1 MTTYLN
7 PFSGDVIVPTDVSFV
22 ALSLSVDTYLE
33 WPVNGNDTN
42 NVAARIIQ
50 VTNTV
55 TGIDLYMPPANQVSV
70 GTDSLIRNMGANPFT
85 VRDVGGNTIVSIGVG
100 EAKYIYVT
108 NNSTENGVWG
118 VIAFGAGSSTAD
130 SATLAGYG
138 LKAISFTLNTAH
150 PVSLVA
156 SDYTISDSDRASLIT
171 WSGGV
176 GTVTLPVAAS
186 LGDNF
191 FFMLRNSGTGVVTV
205 TTSGTDRIDGDITQ
219 DYQLTESAM
228 IVCSGG
234 SWYTVGRG
242 RNTEFAF
249 TQLSYAVTNGTYTL
263 STDDASNVIQVYTGT
278 LTGNVEIVLPS
289 VVQVYYV
296 SNQTTG
302 PYTFTLKT
310 SAVGGETVT
319 IDQDNQAILTC
330 DGTNVLNAST
340 SLVGSV
346 TISFSDGS
354 PANPSIRFATDLDTG
369 FYHPASN
376 QIGVTA
382 NGSNVATFKTTGLD
396 VVGNVSAGGTGN
408 FVGGILGG
416 TF

>member
-108 NNSTENGVWG
+108 DNSTANGVWG

-263 STDDASNVIQVYTGT
+263 TTDDASNVIQVYTGT

>member
-1 MTTYLN
+1 MTTYTN
-7 PFSGDVIVPTDVSFV
+7 PFSGDVIDPTDVSFI
-22 ALSLSVDTYLE
+22 ALTLSVDTYLQ
-33 WPVNGNDTN
+33 WPVNGNDTG

-50 VTNTV
+50 VTTSASGV
-55 TGIDLYMPPANQVSV
+55 DLYMPPANQVSV
-70 GTDSLIRNMGANPFT
+70 GTDSLIRNMGAYAIT
-85 VRDVGGNTIVSIGVG
+85 VRDVDGNTIVSVGVG

-108 NNSTENGVWG
+108 NNSTEAGVWG

-138 LKAISFTLNTAH
+138 LKAISYTLNTAH
-150 PVSLVA
+150 PVSLVS
-156 SDYTISDSDRASLIT
+156 SDYTIDDADRASLIT
-171 WSGGV
+171 WTGGV

-186 LGDNF
+186 FGDNF
-191 FFMLRNSGTGVVTV
+191 FFMFRNSGTGVVTV
-205 TTSGTDRIDGDITQ
+205 TTSGTDTIDGDISQ

-242 RNTEFAF
+242 RNTQFAF
-249 TQLSYAVTNGTYTL
+249 TQLSYAVTSGTYTL
-263 STDDASNVIQVYTGT
+263 STDDASNVIQAYTGT
-278 LTGNVEIVLPS
+278 LTGNVEIVVPS

-302 PYTFTLKT
+302 PYTLTIKT
-310 SAVGGETVT
+310 SAVGGATVT
-319 IDQDNQAILTC
+319 IDQSNQAILSC

-346 TISFSDGS
+346 TISFADGT
-354 PANPSIRFATDLDTG
+354 PANPSIRFASDLDTG

-376 QIGVTA
+376 QVGVTCNGA
-382 NGSNVATFKTTGLD
+382 NTATFKTTGLD
-396 VVGNVSAGGTGN
+396 VVGVGTFG
-408 FVGGILGG
+408 GGITGG

>member
-22 ALSLSVDTYLE
+22 ALSLSVDTNLE

>member
-1 MTTYLN
+1 MTTYTN
-7 PFSGDVIVPTDVSFV
+7 PFSGDVIDPTDVSFI
-22 ALSLSVDTYLE
+22 ALTLSVDTYLQ
-33 WPVNGNDTN
+33 WPVNGNDSG

-50 VTNTV
+50 VTDTV

-70 GTDSLIRNMGANPFT
+70 GTDSLIRNMGAYAFT
-85 VRDVGGNTIVSIGVG
+85 VRDVDGNTIVSVGVG

-108 NNSTENGVWG
+108 NNSTEAGVWG

-138 LKAISFTLNTAH
+138 LKAISYTLNTAH
-150 PVSLVA
+150 PVSLVS
-156 SDYTISDSDRASLIT
+156 SDYTIADADRASLIT
-171 WSGGV
+171 WTGGV

-186 LGDNF
+186 FGDNF
-191 FFMLRNSGTGVVTV
+191 FFMFRNSGTGVVTV
-205 TTSGTDRIDGDITQ
+205 TTSGTDTIDGDISQ

-242 RNTEFAF
+242 RNTQFAF
-249 TQLSYAVTNGTYTL
+249 TQLSYAVSSGTYTL
-263 STDDASNVIQVYTGT
+263 STDDASNVIQAYTGT
-278 LTGNVEIVLPS
+278 LTGNVEIVVPS

-302 PYTFTLKT
+302 PYTLTIKT
-310 SAVGGETVT
+310 SAVGGATVT
-319 IDQDNQAILTC
+319 IDQSNQAILSC

-346 TISFSDGS
+346 TISFADGT
-354 PANPSIRFATDLDTG
+354 PANPSIRFASDLDTG
-369 FYHPASN
+369 FYHPATN
-376 QIGVTA
+376 QVGVTCNGA
-382 NGSNVATFKTTGLD
+382 NTATFKTTGLD
-396 VVGNVSAGGTGN
+396 VVGVGTFG
-408 FVGGILGG
+408 GGITGG

>member
-22 ALSLSVDTYLE
+22 ALSLSVDTNLE

-108 NNSTENGVWG
+108 DNSTANGVWG

>member
-108 NNSTENGVWG
+108 DNSTANGVWG